1 MYSILLLEDDLL
13 FASSIEDFLV
23 CEGFCVDIAKD
34 GEEVFDF
41 TFHKNYDLYIFDINV
56 PKINGLELLE
66 QLRTSGDNTP
76 SIFLTSYKDKDTL
89 QTAFLNGCDDYLKK
103 PADLDE
109 LLLRIK
115 ALLKRNKKQ
124 FDIINLSKSITFNP
138 ANKRVYE
145 NDVDLN
151 LSPFGYNNLLN
162 NTNEKIA
169 NFVDDNSCNLDLIK
183 HIDMHH
189 RNTINSQNK
198 ISRVQIINSDDV
210 KTVFKIGDLV
220 THLKFGRGKIL
231 SLHVDSK
238 KTTAEIFFIGLGK
251 KRLDLNIAKIEK
263 CK

>member
-1 MYSILLLEDDLL
+1 MYKILVLEDDEL
-13 FASSIEDFLV
+13 FASTVEDFL
-23 CEGFCVDIAKD
+23 CDEGFEVDIAFD
-34 GEEVFDF
+34 GEECLDF
-41 TFHKNYDLYIFDINV
+41 NFKKNYDLYIFDINV

-145 NDVDLN
+145 NEIDLN
-151 LSPFGYNNLLN
+151 LPIKVLELM
-162 NTNEKIA
+162 EL
-169 NFVDDNSCNLDLIK
+169 FVENRGEIVSKEMIISKLWSTSQEYSEGSIRVYINQIK
-183 HIDMHH
+183 KLFDKD
-189 RNTINSQNK
+189 TI
-198 ISRVQIINSDDV
+198 
-210 KTVFKIGDLV
+210 
-220 THLKFGRGKIL
+220 
-231 SLHVDSK
+231 
-238 KTTAEIFFIGLGK
+238 
-251 KRLDLNIAKIEK
+251 LNIKGVGYKIEF
-263 CK
+263 

>member
-1 MYSILLLEDDLL
+1 MFNILLLEDDEL
-13 FASSIEDFLV
+13 FASTVEDFLTD
-23 CEGFCVDIAKD
+23 EGFEVDIAKD
-34 GEEVFDF
+34 GEECLELNFK
-41 TFHKNYDLYIFDINV
+41 KNYDLYIFDINV

-145 NDVDLN
+145 NEIDLN
-151 LSPFGYNNLLN
+151 LPIKVLELM
-162 NTNEKIA
+162 EL
-169 NFVDDNSCNLDLIK
+169 FVENRGEIVSKEMIISKLWSTSQEYSEGSIRVYINQIK
-183 HIDMHH
+183 KLFDKD
-189 RNTINSQNK
+189 TI
-198 ISRVQIINSDDV
+198 
-210 KTVFKIGDLV
+210 
-220 THLKFGRGKIL
+220 
-231 SLHVDSK
+231 
-238 KTTAEIFFIGLGK
+238 
-251 KRLDLNIAKIEK
+251 LNIKGVGYKIEF
-263 CK
+263 